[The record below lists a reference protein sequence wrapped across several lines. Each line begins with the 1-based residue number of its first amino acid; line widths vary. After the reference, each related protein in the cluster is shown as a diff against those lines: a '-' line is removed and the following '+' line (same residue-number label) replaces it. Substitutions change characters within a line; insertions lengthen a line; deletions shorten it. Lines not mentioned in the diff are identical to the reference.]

1 MKLALTVRTSRTTRA
16 FVESAVAGLV
26 ATTPE
31 AEELVAALLDVL
43 DDREVGA
50 APREPVSPADVAAVH
65 RDLGGSVAAT
75 ARALGVAR
83 STVRAKLAALGAAAA
98 NDNGREARR
107 TG

>member
-1 MKLALTVRTSRTTRA
+1 MKLCLTVRTSRGSRA
-16 FVESAVAGLV
+16 FVEAAVAGIV
-26 ATTPE
+26 ATTAE

-50 APREPVSPADVAAVH
+50 APREPVSPADVASVH

-83 STVRAKLAALGAAAA
+83 STVRAKLAALDAAAA
-98 NDNGREARR
+98 NDNGEVRR